1 MRLILQFLKPYKKL
15 TVFVLLVMI
24 LDVAGG
30 LLIPTI
36 TANIINYGIGDG
48 NMELYCPAGTAY
60 GNHFSFD
67 KLWSFGGKLPMRQ
80 PFL

>member
-48 NMELYCPAGTAY
+48 NMDYIVQ
-60 GNHFSFD
+60 
-67 KLWSFGGKLPMRQ
+67 R
-80 PFL
+80 